1 MSNPKVKSHSKYKV
15 LQLLGQGCFGKVAK
29 CKNRVTKEVVA
40 MKVMK
45 KNQNANYFFIEE
57 LKMLQRIS
65 QLDPDTFNLIKFIE
79 HFEFDGHQCMAFQIL
94 DRSVED
100 QMKKQSKFSLSEIRP
115 MTKQLLVA
123 LLGLK
128 TIGVMHTD
136 IKSDNIMLVDQEKHP
151 FKVKLIDFGVA
162 MERVEVKQGMQ
173 LQPVAFRS
181 PEVSLGLPLSEAV
194 DMWSLACCLIF
205 WLVSFLGTPS
215 EEMLNEG
222 LLKFP
227 HMSFILPQFK
237 DREAFCDLLKKMFEL
252 DPYKRITP
260 AEALLHPYITMEHL
274 PHGDGY
280 SQAAKDLMSVAET
293 DYFSLQRQYLERVV
307 QSEQEERA
315 KRLATRKP
323 ANPKPRP
330 LVIQPSDPETSL
342 WAEQNIVEYCR
353 TKIENHNYLF
363 LNLQYETLVLED
375 PTLLFLHGGVK
386 NLPCMFHSMALHL
399 SNFIGGKQVM
409 PSGKL
414 KVRSV
419 ESRSLLVRIHVFFK
433 VFLKFN

>member
-1 MSNPKVKSHSKYKV
+1 KYIDFKFPVSNRNDQVEDFKYKV

-205 WLVSFLGTPS
+205 CEKYFAKRDSKWS
-215 EEMLNEG
+215 
-222 LLKFP
+222 LKTLMEYYFTTGEFP
-227 HMSFILPQFK
+227 HMSFILPRHLEDIIKNHKVFETGPEFK

-330 LVIQPSDPETSL
+330 LTFLPPPHSDGMLRLHSHGQQQFPRG
-342 WAEQNIVEYCR
+342 AEVDVSHSFTVGAAQDG
-353 TKIENHNYLF
+353 
-363 LNLQYETLVLED
+363 QG
-375 PTLLFLHGGVK
+375 LLT
-386 NLPCMFHSMALHL
+386 
-399 SNFIGGKQVM
+399 Q
-409 PSGKL
+409 
-414 KVRSV
+414 SV
-419 ESRSLLVRIHVFFK
+419 PDVDGRRAA
-433 VFLKFN
+433 

>member
-1 MSNPKVKSHSKYKV
+1 MIIMTRPVCRRCLQRSPAAGCMLGYRCSKAHGSDWGRHSKYKV

-205 WLVSFLGTPS
+205 WYWKDQGFTCCSQFDQVTRLVSFLGTPS

-227 HMSFILPQFK
+227 HMSFILPRHLEDIIKNHKVFETGPEFK

-293 DYFSLQRQYLERVV
+293 DYFSLQRHNFPVALKLTYPTPLLWGQRRMDRVCLLRASQMWMDGVLPEGRGGGER
-307 QSEQEERA
+307 
-315 KRLATRKP
+315 KHD
-323 ANPKPRP
+323 
-330 LVIQPSDPETSL
+330 LV
-342 WAEQNIVEYCR
+342 
-353 TKIENHNYLF
+353 
-363 LNLQYETLVLED
+363 
-375 PTLLFLHGGVK
+375 
-386 NLPCMFHSMALHL
+386 
-399 SNFIGGKQVM
+399 
-409 PSGKL
+409 
-414 KVRSV
+414 
-419 ESRSLLVRIHVFFK
+419 
-433 VFLKFN
+433 

>member
-1 MSNPKVKSHSKYKV
+1 KYKV

-162 MERVEVKQGMQ
+162 MERIEVKQGMQ

-205 WLVSFLGTPS
+205 WYWKDQGFTCCSQFDQVTRLVSFLGTPS

-222 LLKFP
+222 LLSEKYFAKRDSKWSLKTLMEYYFTTGEFP
-227 HMSFILPQFK
+227 HMSFILPRHLEDIIKNHKVFETGPEFK

-260 AEALLHPYITMEHL
+260 AEALLHPYI
-274 PHGDGY
+274 
-280 SQAAKDLMSVAET
+280 
-293 DYFSLQRQYLERVV
+293 
-307 QSEQEERA
+307 
-315 KRLATRKP
+315 
-323 ANPKPRP
+323 
-330 LVIQPSDPETSL
+330 
-342 WAEQNIVEYCR
+342 
-353 TKIENHNYLF
+353 
-363 LNLQYETLVLED
+363 
-375 PTLLFLHGGVK
+375 
-386 NLPCMFHSMALHL
+386 
-399 SNFIGGKQVM
+399 
-409 PSGKL
+409 
-414 KVRSV
+414 
-419 ESRSLLVRIHVFFK
+419 
-433 VFLKFN
+433 